1 MPESPSTL
9 HNLARIMA
17 YVRRYWLA
25 FIATIFFGLFK
36 FLCPIAVIWVFGQAL
51 DILSEMRTGSIGAEA
66 AWASL
71 LKLFLFGIGVAV
83 INPIPSFLRAIV
95 GARASIRVIRDIRC
109 DLYAHV
115 QKLSHSFYDAN
126 RSGSLTSRIISDV
139 QSLRPF
145 LNQTLIQFW
154 INLGVIVVVLTFF
167 FRRSVAL
174 GLLSL
179 ALIPLHV
186 LVVRTLGHRVKT
198 LAREMRSKLAW
209 LSGNMQEKL
218 AAATVVKTFTQEEDE
233 VQRFTEDSEV
243 LVDLGVRVA
252 HLNGLNQALVSTLGM
267 LAPLL
272 VVVVGGRMAIFQPG
286 VISVGLLVQFVMMQ
300 GQLYAPFNQLA
311 QSMITTANALGSMD
325 RIFEIFDTEP
335 EVSDRPDAVEA
346 ANLEGRIEFEN
357 VSFSYPL
364 QGGQRIIAD
373 LSLTVPARAS
383 LALVGPSGGGKST
396 VARLL
401 NRFYEISDGCIR
413 IDGRDICEYGIT
425 SLRGQIG
432 LVPQEPILFSGTILD
447 NILYGRPGA
456 TSDDVQRAAANS
468 NALEFVQG
476 MPDGFETMIG
486 ERGVTLSGGQRQ
498 RIAIARAF
506 LKDPPIL
513 ILDEATSSLDSE
525 SERII
530 QEALDRLMKDRTTV
544 VIAHRL
550 STVRNADQIAVV
562 ENGRLV
568 EQGTHEALLARAGL
582 YARLCQQQELGPGI

>member
-9 HNLARIMA
+9 HNLARIMV

-346 ANLEGRIEFEN
+346 ASLEGRIEFEN

-568 EQGTHEALLARAGL
+568 EQGTHEALLAQAGL

>member
-568 EQGTHEALLARAGL
+568 EQGTHEALLAQAGL